1 MKSATHHSGL
11 PATLVTA
18 RSSLSARIVLWVYF
32 VSGFCALLY
41 QTAWQRLLGLFTGA
55 DVRSV
60 TIIVAAYLAGLG
72 AGSLIGGVIADRLS
86 SRAAVRLFGLCNL
99 GIAGFALVAR
109 LLFYD
114 LLFLRLHTLA
124 ANLAGLMVVSFLTL
138 LIPTTLMGMSL
149 PLLSR
154 ALVRSLDEAPQTI
167 GRLEAINII
176 GAALG
181 ALVGGC
187 LLIGAL
193 GFDGASYGGAA
204 LSALVGV
211 AALAVAP
218 AFAANDRRQPE
229 RQGAPAGH
237 SARLWFWSALVF
249 LSGFLAIGLQVVWF
263 RLLSVPIESLA
274 YTFAILVALVLL
286 GDGIGTALG
295 AHLVRRVADPRPWFM
310 LTQSVIMLYVLGS
323 VLALCVLSTR
333 LSDPDS
339 GAHALAAQP
348 FTTQMLLLVVL
359 PLALLLPPNL
369 LIGLTLPFVQKAV
382 QTETASVGRNV
393 GLLQMANLVGNVAGA
408 TLTGTLLLDAFGTSG
423 VLTMFALV
431 GLGFALGALACAFPR
446 PRAARC
452 ALPLT
457 LALTLAALIAL
468 MPSNSRLWAA
478 LHGGEPAGATVVE
491 DSTGVTAI
499 IARGERATLYSGGSD
514 QGQVPFLDVHVV
526 LGALPAL
533 THPHPHHLLIIG
545 IGSGGTPY
553 SAGLRPETRSILAV
567 ELVGSQLPALT
578 DFAHTSDSAPLKAL
592 LADPRYHLVVGDGRQ
607 ALAHSTGQYDLI
619 QADAI
624 RPWRAGSG
632 LLYSREF
639 FEQARARLA
648 RGGIM
653 AQWMP
658 TQRTADTFRQ
668 VFPYGVQIGDF
679 MLLGG
684 NEPITYQ
691 PEALVQRLDHPDVQA
706 HLQRGGID
714 PELVRQFVLTQP
726 VVFWTPETPRRGEI
740 NTDLL
745 PRDEYF
751 LNN

>member
-1 MKSATHHSGL
+1 MKTATHPRSA
-11 PATLVTA
+11 PTTLVTA
-18 RSSLSARIVLWVYF
+18 RSSLAARIILGVYF

-60 TIIVAAYLAGLG
+60 TVIVAAYLAGLG

-99 GIAGFALVAR
+99 MIAAFALVAR

-114 LLFLRLHTLA
+114 LLFLRLHALA
-124 ANLAGLMVVSFLTL
+124 ANLTGLMAASFLTL
-138 LIPTTLMGMSL
+138 LIPTTLMGLSL

-187 LLIGAL
+187 LLIGML
-193 GFDGASYGGAA
+193 GFDGASYAGAV
-204 LSALVGV
+204 LSAVVGV
-211 AALAVAP
+211 AAIVVAP
-218 AFAANDRRQPE
+218 TFAANDGRPLARQD
-229 RQGAPAGH
+229 APAGR
-237 SARLWFWSALVF
+237 SARLWQWSVLVF

-263 RLLSVPIESLA
+263 RLLSVPLESFA

-286 GDGIGTALG
+286 GDGMGTALG
-295 AHLVRRVADPRPWFM
+295 ARLVRRAADPRPWFM
-310 LTQSVIMLYVLGS
+310 LTQAAVMLYVLGS
-323 VLALCVLSTR
+323 VLVLCVLSTR
-333 LSDPDS
+333 MSDATPGVAITTQS
-339 GAHALAAQP
+339 FG
-348 FTTQMLLLVVL
+348 TQMLLLVVL

-393 GLLQMANLVGNVAGA
+393 GLLQMANLLGNVAGA

-423 VLTMFALV
+423 VLVIFALV
-431 GLGFALGALACAFPR
+431 GLGFALGALVCAFPR

-457 LALTLAALIAL
+457 LALALAALVAL
-468 MPSNSRLWAA
+468 IPSNSRLWAA
-478 LHGGEPAGATVVE
+478 LHGSGWAEATVVE

-499 IARGERATLYSGGSD
+499 IAHGERATLYASGNA
-514 QGQVPFLDVHVV
+514 QGEVPFLDVHVI
-526 LGALPAL
+526 LGTVPAL
-533 THPHPHHLLIIG
+533 AHPYPRDMLIIG
-545 IGSGGTPY
+545 VGSGGTPY

-578 DFAHTSDSAPLKAL
+578 TFARGTASAPLQAL
-592 LADPRYHLVVGDGRQ
+592 FADPRYRLVVGDGRH
-607 ALAHSTGQYDLI
+607 ALAHTSQRFDLI
-619 QADAI
+619 QADAVL
-624 RPWRAGSG
+624 PWRAGSG

-648 RGGIM
+648 TGGVM

-658 TQRTADTFRQ
+658 TERTAITFRQ
-668 VFPYGVQIGDF
+668 VFPYGVQIGNF

-684 NEPITYQ
+684 NEPIAYQ
-691 PEALVQRLDHPDVQA
+691 PEALLQRLDDPDVRA
-706 HLQRGGID
+706 HLHRGGIE
-714 PELVRQFVLTQP
+714 PERVREFIRSQP
-726 VVFWTPETPRRGEI
+726 ADFWTPETPRQGEI

>member
-1 MKSATHHSGL
+1 MKSATHSRTPPL
-11 PATLVTA
+11 TLVVTRRNLA
-18 RSSLSARIVLWVYF
+18 VRIILAIYF
-32 VSGFCALLY
+32 LSGFCALLY

-72 AGSLIGGVIADRLS
+72 AGSLIGGGIADRLS

-99 GIAGFALVAR
+99 GIAAFALIAR

-114 LLFLRLHTLA
+114 LLFLRLHALA
-124 ANLAGLMVVSFLTL
+124 AGLGGLMAASFLTL
-138 LIPTTLMGMSL
+138 LIPTTLMGLSL

-154 ALVRSLDEAPQTI
+154 ALVRSVDEAPQTI

-187 LLIGAL
+187 LLVGAL
-193 GFDGASYGGAA
+193 GFDGASYAGAV
-204 LSALVGV
+204 LSAMVGA
-211 AALAVAP
+211 AALAAAP
-218 AFAANDRRQPE
+218 AFASDDGRPRT
-229 RQGAPAGH
+229 RQGAPGGH
-237 SARLWFWSALVF
+237 AARLWFWSALVF
-249 LSGFLAIGLQVVWF
+249 VSGFLAIGLQVVWF
-263 RLLSVPIESLA
+263 RLLSVPLESFA

-295 AHLVRRVADPRPWFM
+295 ARLVRRAADPRRWFM
-310 LTQSVIMLYVLGS
+310 LTQATVMLYVLGS
-323 VLALCVLSTR
+323 ALALSALATR
-333 LSDPDS
+333 LIPPPTVADWSF
-339 GAHALAAQP
+339 GTHVFLLA
-348 FTTQMLLLVVL
+348 VL

-382 QTETASVGRNV
+382 QTETGSVGRNV
-393 GLLQMANLVGNVAGA
+393 GLLQMANLLGNVAGA
-408 TLTGTLLLDAFGTSG
+408 ALTGTILLDAFGTSG
-423 VLTMFALV
+423 VLVIFALV

-446 PRAARC
+446 PGAARC
-452 ALPLT
+452 AAPLT
-457 LALTLAALIAL
+457 LALALAALIAA

-478 LHGGEPAGATVVE
+478 LHGSAEGGATVVE
-491 DSTGVTAI
+491 DSSGVTAI
-499 IARGERATLYSGGSD
+499 ISRGERAVLYSGGNE
-514 QGQVPFLDVHVV
+514 QGAVPFLDVHVV

-533 THPHPHHLLIIG
+533 AHPHPREVLIIG

-553 SAGLRPETRSILAV
+553 SAGLRPETESILAV
-567 ELVGSQLPALT
+567 ELIGSQLPALT
-578 DFAHTSDSAPLKAL
+578 AFARETASAPLQAL
-592 LADPRYHLVVGDGRQ
+592 LADPRYRLEVGDGRR
-607 ALAHSTGQYDLI
+607 ALAHSDRRFDVI

-624 RPWRAGSG
+624 QPWRAGSG

-639 FEQARARLA
+639 FEQARGRLA
-648 RGGIM
+648 AGGLM

-658 TQRTADTFRQ
+658 TRRTAVTFRQ

-679 MLLGG
+679 LLLGG
-684 NEPITYQ
+684 NEPIAYE
-691 PEALVQRLDHPDVQA
+691 PEALLRRLDDPAVRA

-714 PELVRQFVLTQP
+714 PELVRAFIRAQP
-726 VVFWTPETPRRGEI
+726 ATFWTPETPRQGDM

-751 LNN
+751 LTN

>member
-1 MKSATHHSGL
+1 MKSATHPRSL
-11 PATLVTA
+11 PSTPVTA
-18 RSSLSARIVLWVYF
+18 RSSLAVRIVFGVYF
-32 VSGFCALLY
+32 LSGFCALLY

-72 AGSLIGGVIADRLS
+72 AGSLIGGVFADRLS

-99 GIAGFALVAR
+99 GIAAFALVAR
-109 LLFYD
+109 LVFYD
-114 LLFLRLHTLA
+114 LLFLRLHALA
-124 ANLAGLMVVSFLTL
+124 ANLAGLMAASFLTL
-138 LIPTTLMGMSL
+138 LIPTTLMGLSL

-187 LLIGAL
+187 LLIGML
-193 GFDGASYGGAA
+193 GFDGASYAGAV
-204 LSALVGV
+204 LSAMVGV

-218 AFAANDRRQPE
+218 TFAAGNGRLPPG
-229 RQGAPAGH
+229 QGAPAVR
-237 SARLWFWSALVF
+237 SARLWYWSALVF
-249 LSGFLAIGLQVVWF
+249 LSGFLAIGLQVLWF
-263 RLLSVPIESLA
+263 RLLSVPLESFA

-286 GDGIGTALG
+286 GDGMGTALG
-295 AHLVRRVADPRPWFM
+295 ARLVQRAADPRPWFM
-310 LTQSVIMLYVLGS
+310 LTQAAVMLYVLGS
-323 VLALCVLSTR
+323 VLVLCVLSTR
-333 LSDPDS
+333 MSDATPGVAITTQS
-339 GAHALAAQP
+339 FG
-348 FTTQMLLLVVL
+348 TQMLLLVVL

-393 GLLQMANLVGNVAGA
+393 GLLQMANLLGNVAGA

-423 VLTMFALV
+423 VLVIFALV
-431 GLGFALGALACAFPR
+431 GLGFALGALVCALPR
-446 PRAARC
+446 PGAARC
-452 ALPLT
+452 ALPVT
-457 LALTLAALIAL
+457 LALALAALVAL
-468 MPSNSRLWAA
+468 IPSNSRLWAA
-478 LHGGEPAGATVVE
+478 LHGSGWAEATVVE

-499 IARGERATLYSGGSD
+499 IARGERATLYASGNA
-514 QGQVPFLDVHVV
+514 QGDVPFLDVHVI

-533 THPHPHHLLIIG
+533 AHPHPQDLLIIG

-578 DFAHTSDSAPLKAL
+578 TFARSMASAPLEAL
-592 LADPRYHLVVGDGRQ
+592 LADPRYRLVVGDGRH
-607 ALAHSTGQYDLI
+607 ALAHTNHRFDLI

-624 RPWRAGSG
+624 QPWRAGSG

-648 RGGIM
+648 TGGLM

-658 TQRTADTFRQ
+658 TERTAITFRQ
-668 VFPYGVQIGDF
+668 VFPYGVQIGNF

-684 NEPITYQ
+684 NEPIAYQ
-691 PEALVQRLDHPDVQA
+691 PDVLLRRLDDPEVRA
-706 HLQRGGID
+706 HLRQGGID
-714 PELVRQFVLTQP
+714 PELVQAFIRTQP
-726 VVFWTPETPRRGEI
+726 ATFWTPETPRQGEI

>member
-1 MKSATHHSGL
+1 MKPATHPRSL
-11 PATLVTA
+11 RSMPVPA
-18 RSSLSARIVLWVYF
+18 RSSLAPRIMFAVYF
-32 VSGFCALLY
+32 LSGFCALLY

-86 SRAAVRLFGLCNL
+86 SRAAVWLFGLCNL
-99 GIAGFALVAR
+99 GIAAFALAAR

-114 LLFLRLHTLA
+114 LLFLRLHALA
-124 ANLAGLMVVSFLTL
+124 ANLAGLMAASFLTL
-138 LIPTTLMGMSL
+138 LIPTTLMGLSL

-187 LLIGAL
+187 LLIGML
-193 GFDGASYGGAA
+193 GFDGASYAGAL
-204 LSALVGV
+204 LSVVVGV
-211 AALAVAP
+211 AALAIAP
-218 AFAANDRRQPE
+218 TFAANDGRHAA
-229 RQGAPAGH
+229 RQGAPPAR
-237 SARLWFWSALVF
+237 SARLWYWSALVF

-263 RLLSVPIESLA
+263 RLLSVPLESFA
-274 YTFAILVALVLL
+274 YTFAMLVALVLL

-295 AHLVRRVADPRPWFM
+295 ARLVQRAADPRPWFM
-310 LTQSVIMLYVLGS
+310 LTQAAVMLYVLGS
-323 VLALCVLSTR
+323 VLVLCALATR
-333 LSDPDS
+333 LSDPAP
-339 GAHALAAQP
+339 GMALAARS
-348 FTTQMLLLVVL
+348 FGAQMALLVAL

-393 GLLQMANLVGNVAGA
+393 GLLQMANLLGNVAGA
-408 TLTGTLLLDAFGTSG
+408 TLTGTLLLDAFGAGG
-423 VLTMFALV
+423 VLVIFALV

-446 PRAARC
+446 PCAARC

-457 LALTLAALIAL
+457 LTLALAALIAL
-468 MPSNSRLWAA
+468 TPSNSRLWAA
-478 LHGGEPAGATVVE
+478 LHGSGGAGATVVE

-499 IARGERATLYSGGSD
+499 IARGERATLYSGGNE
-514 QGQVPFLDVHVV
+514 QGEIPFLDVHVI

-533 THPHPHHLLIIG
+533 AHPHPQDLLIIG

-567 ELVGSQLPALT
+567 ELVASQLPALT
-578 DFAHTSDSAPLKAL
+578 TFARNTASAPLQAL
-592 LADPRYHLVVGDGRQ
+592 FADPRYRLVVGDGRR
-607 ALAHSTGQYDLI
+607 ALAHTDQRFDLI
-619 QADAI
+619 QADAVQ
-624 RPWRAGSG
+624 PWRAGSG

-648 RGGIM
+648 TGDLM

-658 TQRTADTFRQ
+658 TERTAVTFRQ
-668 VFPYGVQIGDF
+668 VFPYGVQIGEF

-684 NEPITYQ
+684 NEPVVYQ
-691 PEALVQRLDHPDVQA
+691 PEALLQRLD
-706 HLQRGGID
+706 D
-714 PELVRQFVLTQP
+714 PGARAPAAGRHRCRTGASVY
-726 VVFWTPETPRRGEI
+726 PRAAG
-740 NTDLL
+740 NLL
-745 PRDEYF
+745 DAGNAAPGRDKH
-751 LNN
+751 

>member
-1 MKSATHHSGL
+1 MKSTTHPRGL
-11 PATLVTA
+11 PSTPVTA
-18 RSSLSARIVLWVYF
+18 QSSLAARIIFGVYF
-32 VSGFCALLY
+32 LSGFCALLY

-72 AGSLIGGVIADRLS
+72 AGSLIGGVFADRLS

-99 GIAGFALVAR
+99 GIAAFALVAR
-109 LLFYD
+109 LVFYD
-114 LLFLRLHTLA
+114 LLFLRLHALA
-124 ANLAGLMVVSFLTL
+124 ANLAGLMAASFLTL
-138 LIPTTLMGMSL
+138 LIPTTLMGLSL

-187 LLIGAL
+187 LLIGML
-193 GFDGASYGGAA
+193 GFDGASYAGAV
-204 LSALVGV
+204 LSAVVGV

-218 AFAANDRRQPE
+218 TFTAGNGRLPP
-229 RQGAPAGH
+229 RQGAPAVR
-237 SARLWFWSALVF
+237 SPRLWYWSALVF

-263 RLLSVPIESLA
+263 RLLSVPLESFA

-286 GDGIGTALG
+286 GDGLGTALG
-295 AHLVRRVADPRPWFM
+295 ARLVRRAADPRPWFM
-310 LTQSVIMLYVLGS
+310 LTQATVMLYVLGS
-323 VLALCVLSTR
+323 VLILCAFSTR
-333 LSDPDS
+333 PNAPTA
-339 GAHALAAQP
+339 GTAAIAAQS
-348 FTTQMLLLVVL
+348 FATQMFL

-369 LIGLTLPFVQKAV
+369 LLGLTLPFVQKAV

-393 GLLQMANLVGNVAGA
+393 GLLQMANLIGNVAGA

-423 VLTMFALV
+423 VLVMFALA
-431 GLGFALGALACAFPR
+431 GLGFALGALVCAFPR
-446 PRAARC
+446 PGAARR
-452 ALPLT
+452 ALPVT
-457 LALTLAALIAL
+457 LALALVALIAVT
-468 MPSNSRLWAA
+468 PSNSRLWAA
-478 LHGGEPAGATVVE
+478 LHGSVGAEATVVE

-499 IARGERATLYSGGSD
+499 IPRGERATLYSGGNAH
-514 QGQVPFLDVHVV
+514 GEVPFLDVHVL

-533 THPHPHHLLIIG
+533 AHPHPRDLLIIG

-578 DFAHTSDSAPLKAL
+578 TFARGTASAPLDAL
-592 LADPRYHLVVGDGRQ
+592 FADPRYRLVVGDGRH
-607 ALAHSTGQYDLI
+607 ALAHTHQRFDLI

-624 RPWRAGSG
+624 QPWRAGSG

-639 FEQARARLA
+639 FVQARARLA
-648 RGGIM
+648 TGGLM

-658 TQRTADTFRQ
+658 TRRTAVTFRQ

-684 NEPITYQ
+684 NEPVTYQ
-691 PEALVQRLDHPDVQA
+691 PEVLLQRLEDPGVRA

-714 PELVRQFVLTQP
+714 LELVRAFIRTQP
-726 VVFWTPETPRRGEI
+726 ATFWTPETPRQGDM